1 MAEYESFN
9 RRAVD
14 VIGGWSESLDRVEF
28 MEARVGTYLAE
39 PYGHLKLIVGLV
51 HVAG

>member
-1 MAEYESFN
+1 MADHDSFN
-9 RRAVD
+9 SRAVD
-14 VIGGWSESLDRVEF
+14 VIGGWSDSPDRVEF
-28 MEARVGTYLAE
+28 METRVGSYLAE